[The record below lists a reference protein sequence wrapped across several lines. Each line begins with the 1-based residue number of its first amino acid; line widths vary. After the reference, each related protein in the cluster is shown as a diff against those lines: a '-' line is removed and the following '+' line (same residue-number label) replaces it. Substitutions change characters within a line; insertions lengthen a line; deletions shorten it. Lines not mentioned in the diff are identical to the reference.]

1 MGKAL
6 VIKNVDFSTNKL
18 TTVDLEDDVP
28 CTGITLSA
36 STLSI
41 TKVGNTSTLTASV
54 TPYDCTDSVI
64 LTTSNAN
71 VATVAGGVVTA
82 TGVGTATI
90 TATCGTHS
98 ATCTVTVTHVLTD
111 SDLLV
116 VNGYGAIGADL
127 SADPPRNLVYEQ
139 ENAKYREYLDASV
152 YTDNPTGKYRALAD
166 KSTTL
171 PGYYQN
177 AIEIPTGATEM
188 VITVPSGGVKH
199 LNIAWQN
206 NLVESG
212 YYTDRVAFASV
223 TLWNAAIAVSNVSTY
238 TVDLTVLPT
247 GTNSFVFCINSPAS
261 GGADATT
268 FGNIT
273 ITFS

>member
-6 VIKNVDFSTNKL
+6 VIKNVDFSINKL
-18 TTVDLEDDVP
+18 ATVTLIDSVP
-28 CTGITLSA
+28 CTGINLSA

-41 TKVGNTSTLTASV
+41 SKVGNTSTLTASV
-54 TPYDCTDSVI
+54 SPYDCTDAVVW
-64 LTTSNAN
+64 TTSNVN

-90 TATCGTHS
+90 TATCGSYS
-98 ATCTVTVTHVLTD
+98 ATCAITVTHVLTD
-111 SDLLV
+111 SDLWV
-116 VNGYGAIGADL
+116 QNGYGAIGADL
-127 SADPPRNLVYEQ
+127 SLDPPKNYVYEQ
-139 ENAKYREYLDASV
+139 ANAKYREYLDQSV
-152 YTDNPTGKYRALAD
+152 FTDNPTGKYRALAD
-166 KSTTL
+166 KGTNL

-177 AIEIPTGATEM
+177 GIEFPPGATQ
-188 VITVPSGGVKH
+188 VHFTLPSGAKF
-199 LNIAWQN
+199 LNVAWQN

-212 YYTDRVAFASV
+212 RLTDRVAFAAV
-223 TLWNAAIAVSNVSTY
+223 TQWNPCLITSDEGTEC
-238 TVDLTVLPT
+238 TVDLTELPS
-247 GTNSFVFCINSPAS
+247 GTNSFVFCVNSSNS

>member
-18 TTVDLEDDVP
+18 ATVDLEDDVP

-54 TPYDCTDSVI
+54 TPYDCTDSVVW
-64 LTTSNAN
+64 TTSNAN

-98 ATCTVTVTHVLTD
+98 ATCTVTATHVLTD
-111 SDLLV
+111 SDLFV

-127 SADPPRNLVYEQ
+127 SADPPKNFVYEQ
-139 ENAKYREYLDASV
+139 ANTKYREYLDTSV

-166 KSTTL
+166 KGSTL
-171 PGYYQN
+171 LGYSQN
-177 AIEIPTGATEM
+177 AIEIPTGATQM
-188 VITVPSGGVKH
+188 TATVPTGVARF
-199 LNIAWQN
+199 NFAWQDN
-206 NLVESG
+206 STESG

-223 TLWNAAIAVSNVSTY
+223 TQWDANINVGDMSLY
-238 TVDLTVLPT
+238 TVDLSELPE
-247 GTNSFVFCINSPAS
+247 GTNSFVLTVNSSPS
-261 GGADATT
+261 GGANATT